1 MINALQDFFFN
12 IRTQKLRAILTMF
25 GIVWGTVA
33 IVVLLAFGEGFKKQT
48 AKNMHG
54 MGERIVVVF
63 GSRTTK
69 PHAGFNIGR
78 RIRIQEEDAR
88 LLKQR
93 IPEIS
98 VATTEYEETTT
109 AVVHGASMMRPGI
122 TGVEVCYSDLRNVFV
137 ESGGRWLNDLDIRER
152 RRVMVLGDR
161 AKKLLFGDE
170 NAIGKTVMMGSSPF
184 LVIGVMQKKVQNSN
198 YGTSDAERVFI
209 PITTYQGFFSAPWVR
224 NMLYRLT
231 DPRHA
236 EHVKERFY
244 EVMSQKYR
252 FHPEDKEAVFLWDTA
267 EMDKFVFYFFL
278 GLNVFLGIVGAFTLA
293 VGGLGVAN
301 IMFVVVQERVK
312 EIGIRRAVGA
322 RRFAI
327 LLQFLGEA
335 VLVVMTGAA
344 IGFALAFGIITVI
357 GLLPVQDVVGTPD
370 LSWSVATVAVTLLM
384 AIGVAAGFFPA
395 RRAAYLDVVE
405 CLRT

>member
-1 MINALQDFFFN
+1 MMTALQEFFSSV
-12 IRTQKLRAILTMF
+12 RTQKLRAVLTMF

-69 PHAGFNIGR
+69 PYAGFTIGR
-78 RIRIQEEDAR
+78 LIRLHEEDAR
-88 LLKQR
+88 MVEQR
-93 IPEIS
+93 IPAVA

-109 AVVHGASMMRPGI
+109 AVVHANNVMKPGI
-122 TGVEVCYSDLRNVFV
+122 SGVEEVYSNLRNVFV
-137 ESGGRWLNDLDIRER
+137 EPGGRWLNALDVQER
-152 RRVMVLGDR
+152 RRVAVLGDR

-170 NAIGKTVMMGSSPF
+170 NAVGKTVMVGNSPF
-184 LVIGVMQKKVQNSN
+184 VIVGVMQKKIQNSN
-198 YGTSDAERVFI
+198 YGTPDEERMFI
-209 PITTYQGFFSAPWVR
+209 PISTHRTMFTVQHVR
-224 NMLYRLT
+224 TMLYRLK
-231 DPRHA
+231 DPREA
-236 EHVKERFY
+236 ETVKEQLYR
-244 EVMSQKYR
+244 VMAQKYR
-252 FHPEDKEAVFLWDTA
+252 FDPTDKEAVFLWDTA
-267 EMDKFVFYFFL
+267 EMDEFVFYFFL

-301 IMFVVVQERVK
+301 IMFVVVQERIK

-322 RRFAI
+322 RQRTI
-327 LLQFLGEA
+327 MLQFLAEA

-344 IGFALAFGIITVI
+344 VGFALALGIITLI
-357 GLLPVQDVVGTPD
+357 AMLPIEEYVGTPR
-370 LSWSVATVAVTLLM
+370 LSWSVAAVAVGLLM
-384 AIGVAAGFFPA
+384 LIGIAAGFFPA